1 MNIDVIYEKTLIE
14 SFLDDHSFYKHVY
27 DVYQKVKEHKCAFK
41 FEPFIIIMEDNVFNR
56 RKFIFLGCVIITIP
70 ERFNI
75 ENVLLP
81 IVNSKKRVTP
91 SFYNDVFS
99 FNKFNFVKSDDD
111 KLEDYFKYL
120 TNIDDSSP
128 YIKMKFNESLI
139 GQKVMFGDE

>member
-1 MNIDVIYEKTLIE
+1 MIE

-41 FEPFIIIMEDNVFNR
+41 LEPFTIIMEDNVFNR

-81 IVNSKKRVTP
+81 IVNSKKRVT
-91 SFYNDVFS
+91 FMQIKGHVHDGTKLAYYNNEADMLAGEYRQIGLELHYSNVGKK
-99 FNKFNFVKSDDD
+99 NKKA
-111 KLEDYFKYL
+111 K
-120 TNIDDSSP
+120 
-128 YIKMKFNESLI
+128 KFWKNH
-139 GQKVMFGDE
+139 GGNGGYGM

>member
-14 SFLDDHSFYKHVY
+14 SFLDDHSFYKHAY

-41 FEPFIIIMEDNVFNR
+41 FEPFNIITEDNVFNR

-81 IVNSKKRVTP
+81 IVNSKK
-91 SFYNDVFS
+91 
-99 FNKFNFVKSDDD
+99 KSNTII
-111 KLEDYFKYL
+111 L
-120 TNIDDSSP
+120 
-128 YIKMKFNESLI
+128 
-139 GQKVMFGDE
+139 